1 MVKGKTNMT
10 LSRNLKLVL
19 LSLLIII
26 GFSSYFLYSSNN
38 YKMLSKREINDFIED
53 KRKSNLSILKEENV
67 KSRFDPHTLILYKTD
82 SKLGT
87 YILTKNRQGI
97 EEYKGVEV
105 PIDKTLPIQVTGAL
119 SGVPYLGIYITNNK
133 LIQEGKYVEMEFEDG
148 TKVRKKISLDQ
159 KGYILSE
166 KTTPEVPRDSVQ
178 VSVIKGGQVLYTNE
192 Y

>member
-1 MVKGKTNMT
+1 MA

-19 LSLLIII
+19 LSLLIVI
-26 GFSSYFLYSSNN
+26 GFSSYFLYSNNN

-53 KRKSNLSILKEENV
+53 KRKSNLSILKEESV
-67 KSRFDPHTLILYKTD
+67 KSRFNPHALILYKNDT
-82 SKLGT
+82 KLGT
-87 YILTKNRQGI
+87 YILTKSRKGI
-97 EEYKGVEV
+97 QEYKGVEV

-148 TKVRKKISLDQ
+148 TKVRKQISLDQ

-166 KTTPEVPRDSVQ
+166 NTTPEVPRDSVQ

>member
-1 MVKGKTNMT
+1 MA

-19 LSLLIII
+19 LSLLIIV
-26 GFSSYFLYSSNN
+26 GFSSYFLYNSNN
-38 YKMLSKREINDFIED
+38 YKMLSKREINDFIEH
-53 KRKSNLSILKEENV
+53 KRKSNLSILKKENV
-67 KSRFDPHTLILYKTD
+67 KAKPDPHALILYKDNT
-82 SKLGT
+82 KLGT
-87 YILTKNRQGI
+87 YILTKSRRGI

-133 LIQEGKYVEMEFEDG
+133 LIQEGKYIEMEFEDG

-166 KTTPEVPRDSVQ
+166 KTTPEVPRESVQ
-178 VSVIKGGQVLYTNE
+178 VSVIKDNQILYTNE